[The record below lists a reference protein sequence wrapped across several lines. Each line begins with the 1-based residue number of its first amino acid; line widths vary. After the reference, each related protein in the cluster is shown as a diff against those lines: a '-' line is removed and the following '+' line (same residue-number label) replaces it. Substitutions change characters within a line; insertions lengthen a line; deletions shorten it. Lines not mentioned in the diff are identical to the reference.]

1 MTAYNR
7 TLSLR
12 LPASLL
18 PIAQAISRA
27 MDVDVGGADSWTL
40 DGDTI
45 TTSTPCTSEFYDQAQ
60 AMLADPALLHYAVT
74 QDYAA
79 RWQGMTPPTLED
91 CQAFIA
97 GVIPDPTPSVT
108 QPTNPGIAETG
119 GLT

>member
-1 MTAYNR
+1 MTAYSH

-27 MDVDVGGADSWTL
+27 LDPDSGGADSWMV

-45 TTSTPCTSEFYDQAQ
+45 FTAGPCTEAFYNQAQ
-60 AMLADPALLHYAVT
+60 AMLADPQLLHYAVT

-79 RWQGMTPPTLED
+79 RWPDEVPPTLAE
-91 CQAFIA
+91 CEAFVNGI
-97 GVIPDPTPSVT
+97 I
-108 QPTNPGIAETG
+108 QPTGETNA
-119 GLT
+119 LP

>member
-1 MTAYNR
+1 MTAYSHI
-7 TLSLR
+7 LSLR

-27 MDVDVGGADSWTL
+27 MDNDAGGADSWIV

-45 TTSTPCTSEFYDQAQ
+45 FTAGPCTAEFYDQAQ

-79 RWQGMTPPTLED
+79 RWQDMTPPTLAE
-91 CQAFIA
+91 CEAFVNGI
-97 GVIPDPTPSVT
+97 I
-108 QPTNPGIAETG
+108 QPTGET
-119 GLT
+119 L

>member
-1 MTAYNR
+1 MTAYSH

-27 MDVDVGGADSWTL
+27 LDPDSGGADSWMV

-45 TTSTPCTSEFYDQAQ
+45 FTAGPCTEDFYNQAQ

-74 QDYAA
+74 QDYSQ
-79 RWQGMTPPTLED
+79 RWQDLTPPTLSE
-91 CQAFIA
+91 CEQFVA
-97 GVIPDPTPSVT
+97 GIIPEPVPEV
-108 QPTNPGIAETG
+108 A
-119 GLT
+119 L